1 VFPLGEEEIFGG
13 VVLFLAI
20 VISSAAGIGGGGI
33 VVPICLIFF
42 NFSATKAIALT
53 NFCVCVSAL
62 AWFVFQLNDKHPR
75 RDSVVIDY
83 EIVMVMLPSTL
94 FGAMFGIQLNT
105 ILPDIATLWLLTMVL
120 FYMGVKTLWSAMKK
134 FD

>member
-1 VFPLGEEEIFGG
+1 LGEEEIFGG

-62 AWFVFQLNDKHPR
+62 A
-75 RDSVVIDY
+75 
-83 EIVMVMLPSTL
+83 
-94 FGAMFGIQLNT
+94 
-105 ILPDIATLWLLTMVL
+105 
-120 FYMGVKTLWSAMKK
+120 
-134 FD
+134 